1 MTLNIKRYTLYF
13 DWISFGAMLALAS
26 IGLLFVYSATHLPHQ
41 PYSLFF
47 KKQLFGMLSGMG
59 IYILFTCLDYRRLAR
74 IGYFAYLATMCL
86 LLFTVISGSIAMG
99 GRRWI
104 QLGFFKFQP
113 SELAKLFLP
122 SFISYYLFIQNDSF
136 IYTIK
141 NFIPLLAIIGISF
154 LLVAKQPDLGTALL
168 VLGTGLIMCWLA
180 GMPRKYFMFG
190 ILFIMVT
197 APISW
202 KLLKPYQKQ
211 RIAVFLGQG
220 QEQNERYQIEQSKI
234 AIGSGGL
241 FGKGLLK
248 GTQNTLLFLPES
260 RTDFIFAVVCEE
272 WGLVGALLVLSL
284 FALLF
289 IRILSI
295 IGNIKQPFTQLLGYG
310 LLMPCILAAIIN
322 MAMVMGLLPAV
333 GIPLPLMSYGITHIW
348 ITFAAL
354 GWLQSIAV
362 RRSHLQ

>member
-1 MTLNIKRYTLYF
+1 M
-13 DWISFGAMLALAS
+13 IS
-26 IGLLFVYSATHLPHQ
+26 GL
-41 PYSLFF
+41 
-47 KKQLFGMLSGMG
+47 G
-59 IYILFTCLDYRRLAR
+59 IYFLFTFLDYRRLAR

-86 LLFTVISGSIAMG
+86 LLFTVVSGSIAMG

-104 QLGFFKFQP
+104 QLGLFKFQP

-136 IYTIK
+136 VYTIK

-168 VLGTGLIMCWLA
+168 VLGTGIIMCWLA
-180 GMPRKYFMFG
+180 GLERKYFIFG
-190 ILFIMVT
+190 ILFIMIT

-202 KLLKPYQKQ
+202 KLLKPFQKQ
-211 RIAVFLGQG
+211 RIAVFLGHG

-241 FGKGLLK
+241 FGKGFLK

-260 RTDFIFAVVCEE
+260 RTDFIFAVICEE

-284 FALLF
+284 FAILF
-289 IRILSI
+289 LRIFSI

-310 LLMPCILAAIIN
+310 LILPCVLASIIN
-322 MAMVMGLLPAV
+322 MSMVMGLLPAV

-348 ITFAAL
+348 TTFAAL
-354 GWLQSIAV
+354 GWIQSIAI
-362 RRSHLQ
+362 RRSNF

>member
-1 MTLNIKRYTLYF
+1 MELDIKRYTLYF
-13 DWISFGAMLALAS
+13 DWISFGAMLALAT
-26 IGLLFVYSATHLPHQ
+26 IGLLFVFSATYQPHQ
-41 PYSLFF
+41 PYSIFF
-47 KKQLFGMLSGMG
+47 KKQLFGMISGLA

-86 LLFTVISGSIAMG
+86 LLFTVVSGSIAMG

-104 QLGFFKFQP
+104 QLGLFKFQP

-136 IYTIK
+136 VYTIG
-141 NFIPLLAIIGISF
+141 NFIPLLTSIVVSF

-168 VLGTGLIMCWLA
+168 VVGTGLIMCWLA
-180 GMPRKYFMFG
+180 GMPRKYFIFG
-190 ILFIMVT
+190 ALFLLVT

-234 AIGSGGL
+234 AIGSGG
-241 FGKGLLK
+241 FTGKGFLK

-260 RTDFIFAVVCEE
+260 RTDFIFAVICEE
-272 WGLVGALLVLSL
+272 WGLLGALLVLSL
-284 FALLF
+284 FCLLF
-289 IRILSI
+289 LRILWI

-310 LLMPCILAAIIN
+310 LLLPCILSAIIN
-322 MAMVMGLLPAV
+322 MGMVMGLLPAV
-333 GIPLPLMSYGITHIW
+333 GIPLPLMSYGITHVW

-354 GWLQSIAV
+354 GWLQSIAI
-362 RRSHLQ
+362 RRSNLH

>member
-1 MTLNIKRYTLYF
+1 MKITRHTLYF
-13 DWISFGAMLALAS
+13 DWISFGVIVALAS
-26 IGLLFVYSATHLPHQ
+26 IGLLFVYSATYTAQQ

-47 KKQLFGMLSGMG
+47 KKQLFGMLTGIA
-59 IYILFTCLDYRRLAR
+59 IYILFTLLDYRRLAR
-74 IGYFAYLATMCL
+74 IGYFAYLITLCL

-136 IYTIK
+136 IFTIK
-141 NFIPLLAIIGISF
+141 NFIPLLCIIGISF

-168 VLGTGLIMCWLA
+168 VLGTGISMCWLA
-180 GMPRKYFMFG
+180 GMPRKYFIFG
-190 ILFIMVT
+190 AICILIT

-220 QEQNERYQIEQSKI
+220 DEQRERYQIEQSKI

-241 FGKGLLK
+241 FGKGFLK

-260 RTDFIFAVVCEE
+260 RTDFIFSVICEE
-272 WGLVGALLVLSL
+272 WGLIGAFLVLML
-284 FALLF
+284 YALLF
-289 IRILSI
+289 LRTIAI
-295 IGNIKQPFTQLLGYG
+295 IGTIKQPFTQLLGYG
-310 LLMPCILAAIIN
+310 LLMPCILAALIN
-322 MAMVMGLLPAV
+322 MSMVMGLLPAV
-333 GIPLPLMSYGITHIW
+333 GIPLPLLSYGITHIW
-348 ITFAAL
+348 TTFAAL
-354 GWLQSIAV
+354 GWIQSIAI
-362 RRSHLQ
+362 RRSHLH

>member
-1 MTLNIKRYTLYF
+1 M
-13 DWISFGAMLALAS
+13 IS
-26 IGLLFVYSATHLPHQ
+26 GLC
-41 PYSLFF
+41 
-47 KKQLFGMLSGMG
+47 

-74 IGYFAYLATMCL
+74 IGYFAYLATMGL
-86 LLFTVISGSIAMG
+86 LICTIIIGSMG
-99 GRRWI
+99 MGARRWI
-104 QLGFFKFQP
+104 QIGFLRFQP

-136 IYTIK
+136 IYTIG
-141 NFIPLLAIIGISF
+141 NFVPLLLIIGTSF

-168 VLGTGLIMCWLA
+168 VLGTGIIMCWLA
-180 GMPRKYFMFG
+180 GMPRKYFIYG
-190 ILFIMVT
+190 ALCILVT
-197 APISW
+197 APVSW

-220 QEQNERYQIEQSKI
+220 DQQNERYQIEQSKI

-241 FGKGLLK
+241 TGKGLLK
-248 GTQNTLLFLPES
+248 GTQNQLLFLPES

-272 WGLVGALLVLSL
+272 WGFLGALLVLSL
-284 FALLF
+284 FGLLF
-289 IRILSI
+289 GRILWI
-295 IGNIKQPFTQLLGYG
+295 IGGIKQPFTQLLGYG
-310 LLMPCILAAIIN
+310 LLLPCILSAIIN
-322 MAMVMGLLPAV
+322 MGMVMGLLPAV
-333 GIPLPLMSYGITHIW
+333 GIPLPLMSYGITHVW